1 MASERTYQLA
11 VHAWNTY
18 HDTVAIQSNT
28 GVAIAFF
35 PVPFIRNG
43 GDNTWRYVLQVVN
56 QLVESHAPHIG
67 VIKNLEGE
75 VLDSEAAPLSGTYVY
90 EQTGC
95 TLPLKFSR
103 GPEYFTAVRA
113 ANTEGSSTRS
123 RSSRST
129 VNQSAFLINLI
140 ARDTVCLVTGVHYAQ
155 CESVHIV
162 PQSRPDIYQ
171 ALLNIPASIP
181 PPLFEV
187 QFGLLLRKELHHA
200 WDRLDFSFF
209 VKDDDI
215 FVHVFTG
222 GFFEYHGKRIT
233 LDRFHGFPEWRP
245 DRRFLTWHYSQ
256 CVKAHIRGFSYG
268 MVQVRDPV

>member
-28 GVAIAFF
+28 GLAIAFF
-35 PVPFIRNG
+35 PVPFIRNR

-75 VLDSEAAPLSGTYVY
+75 VLDSEAAPLSGTYLY

-103 GPEYFTAVRA
+103 GPEYFTAVGA
-113 ANTEGSSTRS
+113 ANTEGSSTRA

-129 VNQSAFLINLI
+129 VNNQSSFLLNLI
-140 ARDTVCLVTGVHYAQ
+140 ARDTF
-155 CESVHIV
+155 
-162 PQSRPDIYQ
+162 RPDIYQ
-171 ALLNIPASIP
+171 ALLNIPASLP

-215 FVHVFTG
+215 FNLRPVIAGLPMLFGESVSQLSAPLLQMNPLSRFTVECFAHLPG
-222 GFFEYHGKRIT
+222 VLVVDTQLLCILSYRKGRI
-233 LDRFHGFPEWRP
+233 
-245 DRRFLTWHYSQ
+245 
-256 CVKAHIRGFSYG
+256 AASYKLS
-268 MVQVRDPV
+268 